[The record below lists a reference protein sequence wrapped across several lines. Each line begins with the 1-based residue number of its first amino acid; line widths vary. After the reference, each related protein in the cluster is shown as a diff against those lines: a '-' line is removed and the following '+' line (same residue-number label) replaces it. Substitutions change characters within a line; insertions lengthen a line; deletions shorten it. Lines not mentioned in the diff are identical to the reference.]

1 MEDARFRKVEFEGF
15 RQLMLLRRLD
25 EIPIRELHAAIMRE
39 SDRAASLAK
48 ATSYP
53 FLIFPCLF
61 DERVTAAAERFQEQQ
76 HNYWQTLGAVP

>member
-1 MEDARFRKVEFEGF
+1 MEDAGFRKVEFEVF

-25 EIPIRELHAAIMRE
+25 EIPIWELHAAIIRE

-53 FLIFPCLF
+53 FLVFPCLF
-61 DERVTAAAERFQEQQ
+61 DERTHAAAAWYKERQ
-76 HNYWQTLGAVP
+76 NKYWQTFAAVP